1 MAQPQV
7 RIFVSSPAD
16 LDHERALIK
25 DIVEALAQEYLPYFK
40 LQPVLWEEEA
50 LTAAQSF
57 QAGLLRPAE
66 CELVLVMLWTRLG
79 TPLADDPYGGMTGT
93 EWEFVDAVEAFARGG
108 QPEVLVYKKTTP
120 RLIDITDAPATHEAV
135 ADRERLE
142 AFFRTH
148 FFNADGSFRR
158 AFRQFDSDR
167 VLREL
172 VEGQVRKLL
181 NRRISVELGR
191 RPGAGEWRDSPFR
204 AQDPYRLADEPVFVG
219 RETETREL
227 VARLDANRG
236 GGRGLVLITGPSG
249 VGKSSLVHAG
259 LLPRLVRPYLF
270 AGVAG
275 CRWCR
280 LDCQGPDPVAD
291 LARALLAP
299 ALLGTALDGFGLD
312 QAGLARLLETEPAVA
327 AAQVQAA
334 LAGLIGEAGQP
345 VGSTDGRQQLALILD
360 PLDGLFET
368 AALSDARTQTFA
380 LALAALVAQDGVWV
394 VATLRSD
401 HLRLLPHLPALAA
414 LLDEQSWY
422 PLEPPPAARIR
433 QVLEIPARIAG
444 IEYEGEG
451 QAGRGLVDLLEAE
464 VSGLPHWPALLEPLL
479 ADLYERARAPG
490 ADGAAGSV
498 ADGAHTDGDTA
509 PTADGSGDGTLARLS
524 LRISDYRALG
534 GVAGTTR
541 TRAQA
546 LWEGL
551 DDAARAALPSLCRAL
566 IALEGGPSSRP
577 VPRAGDLRA
586 LERDPDCA
594 RLVAALIAARLV
606 VAAGVADPAEHLPC
620 AQTDQRL
627 FTAMARL
634 ARDTRDE
641 WRARLFPGRAAA
653 DLAAG
658 TAAPT
663 AADPGSAASDP
674 LAQWRDYRPTA
685 SFIHQTLID
694 TWPPVRDWLEDRDNR
709 RDLQLRFQ
717 ITRQA
722 RLWKRTD
729 CNREYL
735 LGEVGHAAARRFAD
749 AFPGELEPVES
760 EFLERS
766 RDQLGFQ
773 RQRNRWARLL
783 GLTLAVLLLLAS
795 VAAAWAWTASRAA
808 TLNLHR
814 SELNA
819 ANLAIIQGNTP
830 AAVRLA
836 LDAGRDLPQ
845 AATDTL
851 SRAFSANR
859 LIAMVQAGGAA
870 PGESFSPGISDD
882 GNLLVTLSAR
892 DGAGLW
898 HLTDNRFVFD
908 RQLAPP
914 GFPIHAVRI
923 AGGEG
928 ASPLILGLGEAG
940 VWRLPATAGAPP
952 DWTCGVRPG
961 VGIAQDP
968 SHRYLALP
976 QEAAAAG
983 FGLCLLDLQHPGAP
997 LWERALHQKEI
1008 RGLAFAPD
1016 GRQLVTASRDG
1027 TAQVLDS
1034 ATGVARLTL
1043 HPTSPQKRPVIR
1055 AIFDRR
1061 GQQVAVA
1068 TTDEKVRVF
1077 GADGSERITLGDVVH
1092 DGRQVRIHQSVVR
1105 DLAFA
1110 ADDRYLVAGDD
1121 EGQVVRWD
1129 LNNGDAEILGQ
1140 HRLSV
1145 ERVRVAPGVAPRAD
1159 EPLVL
1164 TASLDQTVRLWGL
1177 RSGRQFAVYTH
1188 DAPISAARFSLD
1200 GRRVLSYSEQDGSA
1214 RVWSVGHAGSLAYR
1228 LPHDDHVSHLDMA
1241 RSPKELDADPGAFL
1255 IASGSFD
1262 GLVQVWRYDPAAPW
1276 AAPGKL
1282 WRLVGHQARVRRVAF
1297 APGGRQ
1303 LASAGYDGSVRVWD
1317 LVTGGGCALEP
1328 SASPVPVPVPVPAR
1342 SRSPAP
1348 AAVAAPAP
1356 RPEFYRVLFAT
1367 DARWLLSTSNEPAH
1381 SVRLWDPAACLELP
1395 LPAGLAEETGKVQAA
1410 AVAAGADGSQ
1420 LVAVGNDQGWLR
1432 VLRQTPDG
1440 AWDLN
1445 CRLQPH
1451 QAAITDLAFAPD
1463 GATLATVSED
1473 GRVALIA
1480 LTAGHCGEPLHLTGG
1495 TQTLYSVRFA
1505 PDGAALVTASLDGR
1519 AQVWDRRGALLAELK
1534 GHNDRLAYA
1543 EFSPDGRWILSAS
1556 RDGAVRLW
1564 RRPAATPPGAAGPPT
1579 LSSYLVMEADLGG
1592 ARIAR
1597 FSPDG
1602 NSIAAAYRQDAVVLW
1617 RVWSEDPTP
1626 DPALAAQWGQERA
1639 RLALIREAARFR
1651 RDNGLDAR
1659 SEGD

>member
-25 DIVEALAQEYLPYFK
+25 DIIEALAQEYLPYFK

-204 AQDPYRLADEPVFVG
+204 AQDPYQLADEPVFVG

-280 LDCQGPDPVAD
+280 LDCQGPEPVAD

-334 LAGLIGEAGQP
+334 LARLVGEAGQP

-360 PLDGLFET
+360 PLDGLFGAGVQER
-368 AALSDARTQTFA
+368 APTQTFA
-380 LALAALVAQDGVWV
+380 RALAALAAQDGVWI

-401 HLRLLPHLPALAA
+401 HLRRLPQIPALAA
-414 LLDEQSWY
+414 LLDEHSWY

-444 IEYEGEG
+444 IEYEGT
-451 QAGRGLVDLLEAE
+451 AGRGLVDLLEAE
-464 VSGLPHWPALLEPLL
+464 ASDLTHWPALLEPVL
-479 ADLYERARAPG
+479 ADLYARARAPLADDDG
-490 ADGAAGSV
+490 ADGEAGGRAAPD
-498 ADGAHTDGDTA
+498 ADDNAA
-509 PTADGSGDGTLARLS
+509 ARLR

-534 GVAGTTR
+534 GISGTTR

-551 DDAARAALPSLCRAL
+551 DDATRAALPMLCRAL
-566 IALEGGPSSRP
+566 IALEGGPASRP
-577 VPRAGDLRA
+577 IPRAGDLRA

-594 RLVAALIAARLV
+594 RLLAALIAARLV

-620 AQTDQRL
+620 ARTDDHL
-627 FTAMARL
+627 FAAVARL
-634 ARDTRDE
+634 ARETREE
-641 WRARLFPGRAAA
+641 WRARLFPRRA
-653 DLAAG
+653 
-658 TAAPT
+658 TAALARGDATQPPP
-663 AADPGSAASDP
+663 ADPGSEGPPAV
-674 LAQWRDYRPTA
+674 AQWRDFRPMA
-685 SFIHQTLID
+685 SLIHQTLID
-694 TWPPVRDWLEDRDNR
+694 TWAPVRDWLADPGNR

-735 LGEVGHAAARRFAD
+735 LGEVGYAAARRFAD
-749 AFPGELEPVES
+749 AFPGELEPVEL

-766 RDQLGFQ
+766 RDQLRAQ

-783 GLTLAVLLLLAS
+783 GLTLVVLLLVAS
-795 VAAAWAWTASRAA
+795 AAAFWAADASRAA

-814 SELNA
+814 SEINA
-819 ANLAIIQGNTP
+819 ANLAINQGNTP
-830 AAVRLA
+830 VAVRLA
-836 LDAGRDLPQ
+836 LNAGRDLPQ

-859 LIAMVQAGGAA
+859 LIAMVQAGGST
-870 PGESFSPGISDD
+870 PERPLSPGISDD
-882 GNLLVTLSAR
+882 GNLLATLSAR

-898 HLTDNRFVFD
+898 RLTDNRFAFD
-908 RQLAPP
+908 RPLASPA
-914 GFPIHAVRI
+914 FPIHAVRL
-923 AGGEG
+923 ADSEGEP
-928 ASPLILGLGEAG
+928 SLILGLGEAG
-940 VWRLPATAGAPP
+940 VWRLPAADGATP
-952 DWTCGVRPG
+952 DWSCGVRPG
-961 VGIAQDP
+961 GIIALDP
-968 SHRYLALP
+968 RHRYLALA
-976 QEAAAAG
+976 QGVAADG
-983 FGLCLLDLQHPGAP
+983 FGLCLLDLQQPGPPRWNVP
-997 LWERALHQKEI
+997 LHRKEI
-1008 RGLAFAPD
+1008 RGVAFAPD
-1016 GRQLVTASRDG
+1016 GLRLVTASRDG
-1027 TAQVLDS
+1027 TARVLDTR
-1034 ATGVARLTL
+1034 TGAERLTL
-1043 HPTSPQKRPVIR
+1043 HPTGPLNRPLTR
-1055 AIFDRR
+1055 AIFDNR
-1061 GQQVAVA
+1061 GQQLAIA
-1068 TTDEKVRVF
+1068 TVDERVRVF
-1077 GADGSERITLGDVVH
+1077 GADGGELMVLGEVVH
-1092 DGRQVRIHQSVVR
+1092 DGRPVRIHQSAVR

-1110 ADDRYLVAGDD
+1110 PADRYLLAGDD

-1129 LNNGDAEILGQ
+1129 LSRGDAEILGQ
-1140 HRLSV
+1140 HRLAV
-1145 ERVRVAPGVAPRAD
+1145 ERIRVSPGVDPRAG

-1164 TASLDQTVRLWGL
+1164 TASADQTARLWGL

-1188 DAPISAARFSLD
+1188 EAPISAARFSLD

-1214 RVWSVGHAGSLAYR
+1214 RVWSVGYASTLAFR
-1228 LPHDDHVSHLDMA
+1228 LPHDDHVSHLDLA
-1241 RSPKELDADPGAFL
+1241 RPPKELDADPGAFL

-1276 AAPGKL
+1276 AAPGEI
-1282 WRLVGHQARVRRVAF
+1282 WRLLGHRARVRRVAF
-1297 APGGRQ
+1297 SPSGRQ
-1303 LASAGYDGSVRVWD
+1303 LASAAYDGSARVWD

-1328 SASPVPVPVPVPAR
+1328 PAP
-1342 SRSPAP
+1342 PAP
-1348 AAVAAPAP
+1348 APTPAPPRGRAPAP
-1356 RPEFYRVLFAT
+1356 ASTPAPARAPGSEFYRVLFAP
-1367 DARWLLSTSNEPAH
+1367 DGRWLLTTSNESAH

-1395 LPAGLAEETGKVQAA
+1395 LPAGLAQETGKVQAA
-1410 AVAAGADGSQ
+1410 AVAAAADGTQ
-1420 LVAVGNDQGWLR
+1420 LAAVGSDQGWLR
-1432 VLRQTPDG
+1432 LLRQTPDG
-1440 AWDLN
+1440 TWDLM

-1451 QAAITDLAFAPD
+1451 QGAITDLAFAPD
-1463 GATLATVSED
+1463 GGTLASVGED

-1480 LTAGHCGEPLHLTGG
+1480 LAGGRCGEPLPLKGG

-1519 AQVWDRRGALLAELK
+1519 AQVWDTGGTLLADLK
-1534 GHNDRLAYA
+1534 GHNDRLTYA
-1543 EFSPDGRWILSAS
+1543 EFSPDGHWLLTAS

-1564 RRPAATPPGAAGPPT
+1564 RRPKPVAVGAAGPPT
-1579 LSSYLVMEADLGG
+1579 QESYLVMEADLGG

-1617 RVWSEDPTP
+1617 RVWAEDPTP
-1626 DPALAAQWGQERA
+1626 DPALSADWGAERA
-1639 RLALIREAARFR
+1639 RLALIREAVRFR
-1651 RDNGLDAR
+1651 RDNGLGGL
-1659 SEGD
+1659 SGGN